1 MGEANKYFGV
11 FSLPNW
17 VLITQ
22 TEYDILY
29 FEGVLLAIEGTN
41 CLRV

>member
-11 FSLPNW
+11 FLPNW

-29 FEGVLLAIEGTN
+29 FEGVLQPIEGTN